1 MDNLTN
7 RRHAALVDR
16 MATALGRDLQEDVIA
31 ARLDLDTL
39 HDMVVRCT
47 GCTDPEGC
55 EHFLDTAER
64 DRAEQGPR
72 ANGPADAPDYCR
84 NAQTFRLLKDGHRA

>member
-1 MDNLTN
+1 MDNQTT

-16 MATALGRDLQEDVIA
+16 MATALGRDLEEDVIK

-47 GCTDPEGC
+47 GCTKPGDC
-55 EHFLDTAER
+55 EHFLARTEASGQPASDT
-64 DRAEQGPR
+64 
-72 ANGPADAPDYCR
+72 PAYCR
-84 NAQTFRLLKDGHRA
+84 NAATFRLLNAGQRT